1 MPDFFKSMPDETLER
16 EWAEWKTFQMQ
27 DTALTA
33 REKHLIGLG
42 GAASPPRLDAGA
54 RRASPPPLPGRIC
67 DRLGRVPAHILR
79 AGESMKVRVYVVPKQ
94 GILDPQG
101 AAVERSLPNLG
112 FEGVS
117 GVRIGKIIDLT
128 IDGAGSE
135 EAARSQVDEMC
146 RKLLA
151 NPIIE
156 DYTFEITEG

>member
-1 MPDFFKSMPDETLER
+1 MN
-16 EWAEWKTFQMQ
+16 
-27 DTALTA
+27 
-33 REKHLIGLG
+33 
-42 GAASPPRLDAGA
+42 
-54 RRASPPPLPGRIC
+54 
-67 DRLGRVPAHILR
+67 
-79 AGESMKVRVYVVPKQ
+79 VRVYVTPKQ

-117 GVRIGKIIDLT
+117 GVRVGKIIDLT
-128 IDGAGSE
+128 VEGAGLSH
-135 EAARSQVDEMC
+135 EAAHAQIDDMC

>member
-1 MPDFFKSMPDETLER
+1 MN
-16 EWAEWKTFQMQ
+16 
-27 DTALTA
+27 
-33 REKHLIGLG
+33 
-42 GAASPPRLDAGA
+42 
-54 RRASPPPLPGRIC
+54 
-67 DRLGRVPAHILR
+67 
-79 AGESMKVRVYVVPKQ
+79 VRVFVTPKQ

-128 IDGAGSE
+128 IDGAGSA
-135 EAARSQVDEMC
+135 EAARVEVDDMC

-156 DYTFEITEG
+156 DYTFEIEG

>member
-1 MPDFFKSMPDETLER
+1 MN
-16 EWAEWKTFQMQ
+16 
-27 DTALTA
+27 
-33 REKHLIGLG
+33 
-42 GAASPPRLDAGA
+42 
-54 RRASPPPLPGRIC
+54 
-67 DRLGRVPAHILR
+67 
-79 AGESMKVRVYVVPKQ
+79 VRVYVTPKQ

-117 GVRIGKIIDLT
+117 GVRVGKIIDLS
-128 IDGAGSE
+128 IDGAGLSE
-135 EAARSQVDEMC
+135 EDARAQVDDMC

>member
-1 MPDFFKSMPDETLER
+1 
-16 EWAEWKTFQMQ
+16 
-27 DTALTA
+27 
-33 REKHLIGLG
+33 
-42 GAASPPRLDAGA
+42 
-54 RRASPPPLPGRIC
+54 
-67 DRLGRVPAHILR
+67 
-79 AGESMKVRVYVVPKQ
+79 MKVRVYVVPKQ

-128 IDGAGSE
+128 IDGAGVRR
-135 EAARSQVDEMC
+135 AAREQVDDMC
-146 RKLLA
+146 RKLLS